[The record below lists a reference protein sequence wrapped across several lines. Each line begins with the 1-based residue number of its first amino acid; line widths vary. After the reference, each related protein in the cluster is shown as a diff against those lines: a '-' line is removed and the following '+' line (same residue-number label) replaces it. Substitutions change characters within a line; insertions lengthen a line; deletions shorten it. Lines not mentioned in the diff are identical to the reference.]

1 LLNRRE
7 IKLIRY
13 ERITQNS
20 SFFVVNLSSRKLLLF
35 TLLKSYTYCRELTF
49 SIKQPTKGGHIM
61 AEVVKSTG
69 VSKESGYLYYL
80 GKDGNV
86 WRSKM
91 ARAGK
96 GGGNAEKVADAGVQ
110 RESGYLYFIDKG
122 GNVARAP
129 MARGRK

>member
-1 LLNRRE
+1 
-7 IKLIRY
+7 
-13 ERITQNS
+13 
-20 SFFVVNLSSRKLLLF
+20 
-35 TLLKSYTYCRELTF
+35 
-49 SIKQPTKGGHIM
+49 M
-61 AEVVKSTG
+61 AEVVRNTG
-69 VSKESGYLYYL
+69 VSKEKGYLNYL

-96 GGGNAEKVADAGVQ
+96 GGGNAEKVADAGVS

-122 GNVARAP
+122 GNVARAK